1 MSTYSPKIYEDLI
14 PVLYRLAK
22 IKGMTM
28 TRLVNRILVTELL
41 NSRHLTYE
49 DSTALTMKGGK
60 R

>member
-22 IKGMTM
+22 VKGMTM
-28 TRLVNRILVTELL
+28 TRLVNKILVTELL

>member
-22 IKGMTM
+22 IKGLTM
-28 TRLVNRILVTELL
+28 TRLVNKILVTELL

-49 DSTALTMKGGK
+49 VSTALTMKGGK